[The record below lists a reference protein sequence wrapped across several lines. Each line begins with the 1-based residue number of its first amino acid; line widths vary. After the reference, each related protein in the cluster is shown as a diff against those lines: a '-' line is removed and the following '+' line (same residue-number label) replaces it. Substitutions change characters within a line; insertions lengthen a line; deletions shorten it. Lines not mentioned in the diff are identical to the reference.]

1 MCTTGAL
8 RTDTGYFLFKNK
20 DFGRARFE
28 DRLVIEED
36 VFGIAGVETWAGTDP
51 DLDRF
56 SGFSLGANRH
66 GLLCC
71 DSNVRTVPGL
81 NYDRLT
87 EIALREGTDVRSG
100 VAAVERAMGEDPY
113 IWANLV
119 MIDERQLATVEV
131 RGQDLKATFHGE
143 DRIAR
148 SNHHVE
154 LGATPEDD
162 DTVTTLPRLRS
173 ATRRIRDAQR
183 LADIFEL
190 QESHDHG
197 ESGICN
203 HTSYDTVYSY
213 VFERS
218 NGDTTLHVT
227 QGKPCQNP
235 DRTALRLPLGSEW
248 SPAAVTALLDAYPT
262 RRSHSPAWPRRQ
274 VPGPTGG

>member
-8 RTDTGYFLFKNK
+8 RTRTGYLLFKNK

-28 DRLVIEED
+28 DLLVMEED
-36 VFGIAGVETWAGTDP
+36 VFGIAGVETWAGADP

-87 EIALREGTDVRSG
+87 EIALREGADVRTG
-100 VAAVERAMGEDPY
+100 VAAVESAMSEAPY
-113 IWANLV
+113 VWANLV
-119 MIDERQLATVEV
+119 LIDGSELATVEV
-131 RGQDLKATFHGE
+131 RGQEMKATFHGA

-154 LGATPEDD
+154 LGATPQDD
-162 DTVTTLPRLRS
+162 DTVTTGPRLRS
-173 ATRRIRDAQR
+173 ATRRLRDAEDLPDVFR
-183 LADIFEL
+183 L
-190 QESHDHG
+190 QESHDDG

-213 VFERS
+213 VFERRA
-218 NGDTTLHVT
+218 DATTLHVT

-235 DRTALRLPLGSEW
+235 GRLALRLPLGDDW
-248 SPAAVTALLDAYPT
+248 RPAAVSALRDSYP
-262 RRSHSPAWPRRQ
+262 SSKASLPP
-274 VPGPTGG
+274 P

>member
-8 RTDTGYFLFKNK
+8 RTDTGYLLFKNK
-20 DFGRARFE
+20 DFGRASFE

-87 EIALREGTDVRSG
+87 EIALREGADVQSA
-100 VAAVERAMGEDPY
+100 VAAVERAMSRDPY
-113 IWANLV
+113 IWGNLV
-119 MIDERQLATVEV
+119 MIDHSQLATVEV
-131 RGQDLKATFHGE
+131 RGQQLKATFHPA
-143 DRIAR
+143 DRVAR

-154 LGATPEDD
+154 LGATADDD
-162 DTVTTLPRLRS
+162 DTVTTGPRLRS
-173 ATRRIRDAQR
+173 ATDRLRGARD
-183 LADIFEL
+183 LPDVLEL
-190 QESHDHG
+190 QESHDQG
-197 ESGICN
+197 DSGICN
-203 HTSYDTVYSY
+203 HSSYDTVYSY
-213 VFERS
+213 VFERRGAS
-218 NGDTTLHVT
+218 TTLHVS

-235 DRTALRLPLGSEW
+235 ERLALGIPLGPEW
-248 SPAAVTALLDAYPT
+248 SPQAVAEFQNAYPSTRVTAAV
-262 RRSHSPAWPRRQ
+262 
-274 VPGPTGG
+274 

>member
-8 RTDTGYFLFKNK
+8 RTETGYFLFKNK
-20 DFGRARFE
+20 DFGRTSFE
-28 DRLVIEED
+28 DRLVVEED

-87 EIALREGTDVRSG
+87 EIALREGTDVPSA
-100 VAAVERAMGEDPY
+100 VAAVERAMSRTPY
-113 IWANLV
+113 VWANLV
-119 MIDERQLATVEV
+119 VIDQSELATVEV
-131 RGQDLKATFHGE
+131 RGQQLKATFHPS

-162 DTVTTLPRLRS
+162 DTVTTEPRLRS
-173 ATRRIRDAQR
+173 ASRRIRGAQQ
-183 LADIFEL
+183 LSAIFEL
-190 QESHDHG
+190 QESHDDG
-197 ESGICN
+197 GSGICN

-213 VFERS
+213 VFERR
-218 NGDTTLHVT
+218 DDYTTLHVT
-227 QGKPCQNP
+227 QGKPCENP
-235 DRTALRLPLGSEW
+235 ERLALRIPMGSEW
-248 SPAAVTALLDAYPT
+248 SPEAVTALLDTYPS
-262 RRSHSPAWPRRQ
+262 RRAPALA
-274 VPGPTGG
+274 

>member
-8 RTDTGYFLFKNK
+8 RTDSGYLLFKNK
-20 DFGRARFE
+20 DFGRANFE
-28 DRLVIEED
+28 DLLVVEED

-56 SGFSLGANRH
+56 SGFSLGANRY

-100 VAAVERAMGEDPY
+100 VEAVARAMSRAPY
-113 IWANLV
+113 IWGNLV
-119 MIDERQLATVEV
+119 LIDQRELATVEV
-131 RGQDLKATFHGE
+131 RGQDLKATFWGG

-154 LGATPEDD
+154 LGATPDDD
-162 DTVTTLPRLRS
+162 DTVTTGLRLRS
-173 ATRRIRDAQR
+173 ASRRVREASQ
-183 LADIFEL
+183 LSDIFRL
-190 QESHDHG
+190 QESHDDG

-213 VFERS
+213 VFERRD
-218 NGDTTLHVT
+218 GETTLHVT
-227 QGKPCQNP
+227 QGKPCENP
-235 DRTALRLPLGSEW
+235 QRLALRLPFGPDW
-248 SPAAVTALLDAYPT
+248 SPAAVAELVNAYPSA
-262 RRSHSPAWPRRQ
+262 RVNSP
-274 VPGPTGG
+274 V

>member
-8 RTDTGYFLFKNK
+8 RTDTGYLLFKNK
-20 DFGRARFE
+20 DFGRVSFE
-28 DRLVIEED
+28 DLLVVEQD

-56 SGFSLGANRH
+56 SGFSVGANRH

-100 VAAVERAMGEDPY
+100 VEAVERAMRRHPY

-119 MIDERQLATVEV
+119 MIDEHELATVEV
-131 RGQDLKATFHGE
+131 RGQELKATYQGD

-154 LGATPEDD
+154 LGATPDDD
-162 DTVTTLPRLRS
+162 DTVTTVPRLRS
-173 ATRRIRDAQR
+173 ASRRIREASD
-183 LADIFEL
+183 LPDIFRL
-190 QESHDHG
+190 QESHDDG
-197 ESGICN
+197 DSGICN

-213 VFERS
+213 VFERLADS
-218 NGDTTLHVT
+218 TILHVT

-235 DRTALRLPLGSEW
+235 QRLALRLPFGSEW
-248 SPAAVTALLDAYPT
+248 NPAAADSLRDAYPST
-262 RRSHSPAWPRRQ
+262 RQPLPIA
-274 VPGPTGG
+274 

>member
-20 DFGRARFE
+20 DFGRVRFE

-36 VFGIAGVETWAGTDP
+36 VFGIAGVKTWAGTDP

-100 VAAVERAMGEDPY
+100 VAVVERAMKRGPY
-113 IWANLV
+113 VWGNLV
-119 MIDERQLATVEV
+119 LIDQSGLATVEV
-131 RGQDLKATFHGE
+131 RGQQLKATFHPT
-143 DRIAR
+143 DRVAR

-154 LGATPEDD
+154 LGATSEDD
-162 DTVTTLPRLRS
+162 DTVTTGPRLRS
-173 ATRRIRDAQR
+173 TSRRLRDARR
-183 LADIFEL
+183 LSDIFEL
-190 QESHDHG
+190 QESHDQG
-197 ESGICN
+197 DSGICN
-203 HTSYDTVYSY
+203 HSSYNTVYSY
-213 VFERS
+213 VFES
-218 NGDTTLHVT
+218 AGASIFLHVT

-235 DRTALRLPLGSEW
+235 ERKALRLPLGADW
-248 SPAAVTALLDAYPT
+248 SPEAVLALQDAYPSS
-262 RRSHSPAWPRRQ
+262 RVPAP
-274 VPGPTGG
+274 V

>member
-1 MCTTGAL
+1 MCTTGVL
-8 RTDTGYFLFKNK
+8 RTDTGYLLFKNK
-20 DFGRARFE
+20 DFGRASFE
-28 DRLVIEED
+28 DRLVVEED

-51 DLDRF
+51 SLDRF

-100 VAAVERAMGEDPY
+100 VAAVEQAMKRDPY
-113 IWANLV
+113 VWGNLV
-119 MIDERQLATVEV
+119 LIDQSDVATVEV
-131 RGQDLKATFHGE
+131 RGQQLKATLHAT
-143 DRIAR
+143 DRVAR

-162 DTVTTLPRLRS
+162 DTVTTGPRLRS
-173 ATRRIRDAQR
+173 ATHRLHNARRLSDV
-183 LADIFEL
+183 FEM

-197 ESGICN
+197 DSGICN

-213 VFERS
+213 VFESRGAS
-218 NGDTTLHVT
+218 IFLHVT

-235 DRTALRLPLGSEW
+235 GRVALRLPLGADW
-248 SPAAVTALLDAYPT
+248 SPEAVEALQNAYPSD
-262 RRSHSPAWPRRQ
+262 RVPVPA
-274 VPGPTGG
+274 

>member
-8 RTDTGYFLFKNK
+8 RTDNGYLLFKNK
-20 DFGRARFE
+20 DFGRASFE
-28 DRLVIEED
+28 DLLVIEED

-71 DSNVRTVPGL
+71 DSNVRTVAGL

-100 VAAVERAMGEDPY
+100 VAAVERAMSEQPY

-119 MIDERQLATVEV
+119 MIDRHELATVEV
-131 RGQDLKATFHGE
+131 RGQEMKATLHAD

-162 DTVTTLPRLRS
+162 DTVTTSPRLRS
-173 ATRRIRDAQR
+173 ATRHITDARQ
-183 LADIFEL
+183 LSDIFGL
-190 QESHDHG
+190 QESHDDG
-197 ESGICN
+197 DSGICN

-213 VFERS
+213 VFERR
-218 NGDTTLHVT
+218 DDATTLHVT
-227 QGKPCQNP
+227 QGKPCENP
-235 DRTALRLPLGSEW
+235 GRLALRLPLGSEW
-248 SPAAVTALLDAYPT
+248 NPAAVDAFLGAYPSQ
-262 RRSHSPAWPRRQ
+262 RIPSPA
-274 VPGPTGG
+274 

>member
-8 RTDTGYFLFKNK
+8 RTAPGYLLFKNK
-20 DFGRARFE
+20 DFGRAGFE
-28 DRLVIEED
+28 DLLVIEPD

-51 DLDRF
+51 DQDRF

-87 EIALREGTDVRSG
+87 EIALREGTDVASA
-100 VAAVERAMGEDPY
+100 VAALQRALRRDSYVWG
-113 IWANLV
+113 NLV
-119 MIDERQLATVEV
+119 LIDQSALATVEI
-131 RGQDLKATFHGE
+131 RGQELKSTFHRA

-154 LGATPEDD
+154 LGATPDDD
-162 DTVTTLPRLRS
+162 DTVTTGPRLRS
-173 ATRRIRDAQR
+173 ATTRVQAARG
-183 LADIFEL
+183 LSDIFAL

-213 VFERS
+213 VFEHRD
-218 NGDTTLHVT
+218 NGTTLHVT

-235 DRTALRLPLGSEW
+235 HRQALRLPFGSEW
-248 SPAAVTALLDAYPT
+248 SPQAAAAFRDAYPSQ
-262 RRSHSPAWPRRQ
+262 RMP
-274 VPGPTGG
+274 

>member
-8 RTDTGYFLFKNK
+8 RIDTGYLLFKNK
-20 DFGRARFE
+20 DFGRANFE
-28 DRLVIEED
+28 DLLVVEED

-100 VAAVERAMGEDPY
+100 VAAVERAMSEEPY

-119 MIDERQLATVEV
+119 LIDQHELATVEV
-131 RGQDLKATFHGE
+131 RGQEFKATLHGH

-154 LGATPEDD
+154 LGATSEDD
-162 DTVTTLPRLRS
+162 DTVTTVPRLNS
-173 ATRRIRDAQR
+173 ATRWIRHSRRIS
-183 LADIFEL
+183 DIFRL
-190 QESHDHG
+190 QESHDDG

-213 VFERS
+213 VFERL
-218 NGDTTLHVT
+218 GDTTFLHVT
-227 QGKPCQNP
+227 QGKPCENP
-235 DRTALRLPLGSEW
+235 QRLALRLPLGSEW
-248 SPAAVTALLDAYPT
+248 SPPAVTALMDAYPST
-262 RRSHSPAWPRRQ
+262 RAASPA
-274 VPGPTGG
+274 

>member
-8 RTDTGYFLFKNK
+8 RTRDGYLLFKNK
-20 DFGRARFE
+20 DFGRTDF
-28 DRLVIEED
+28 DDLLVMEQD

-87 EIALREGTDVRSG
+87 EIALREGTDVRSA
-100 VAAVERAMGEDPY
+100 VAAVEQAMSEEPY
-113 IWANLV
+113 VWANLV
-119 MIDERQLATVEV
+119 LIDQHELATVEV
-131 RGQDLKATFHGE
+131 RGQELKATYHGD

-154 LGATPEDD
+154 LGATPDDD
-162 DTVTTLPRLRS
+162 DTVTTGPRLRS
-173 ATRRIRDAQR
+173 ATRRIREASG
-183 LADIFEL
+183 LPDIFGL
-190 QESHDHG
+190 QESHDDG
-197 ESGICN
+197 DSGICN

-213 VFERS
+213 VFERTA
-218 NGDTTLHVT
+218 GATVLHVT
-227 QGKPCQNP
+227 RGKPCENP
-235 DRTALRLPLGSEW
+235 RRLALRLPLGSAW
-248 SPAAVTALLDAYPT
+248 TPAAVTGLLDAYPT
-262 RRSHSPAWPRRQ
+262 QRISSP
-274 VPGPTGG
+274 T

>member
-8 RTDTGYFLFKNK
+8 RTDSGYLLFKNK
-20 DFGRARFE
+20 DFGRANFE
-28 DRLVIEED
+28 DLLVVEED

-100 VAAVERAMGEDPY
+100 VAAVERAMHREPY
-113 IWANLV
+113 VWGNLV
-119 MIDERQLATVEV
+119 LIDQRELATVEV
-131 RGQDLKATFHGE
+131 RGQELKATIHGD

-154 LGATPEDD
+154 LGATAEDD
-162 DTVTTLPRLRS
+162 DTVTTSLRLRS
-173 ATRRIRDAQR
+173 ATRRLGEASQ
-183 LADIFEL
+183 LSDIFRL
-190 QESHDHG
+190 QESHDDG
-197 ESGICN
+197 DSGICN

-213 VFERS
+213 VFEHR
-218 NGDTTLHVT
+218 GDVTFLHVT
-227 QGKPCQNP
+227 QGKPCENP
-235 DRTALRLPLGSEW
+235 QRLALHLPLGSEW
-248 SPAAVTALLDAYPT
+248 SPTAVTALLNAYPST
-262 RRSHSPAWPRRQ
+262 KTTSAAYGLRPLP
-274 VPGPTGG
+274 

>member
-8 RTDTGYFLFKNK
+8 RTETGYLLFKNK
-20 DFGRARFE
+20 DFGRASFE
-28 DRLVIEED
+28 DRLVVEED

-51 DLDRF
+51 ELDQF

-100 VAAVERAMGEDPY
+100 VAAVERAVEEDAY
-113 IWANLV
+113 IWGNLV
-119 MIDERQLATVEV
+119 MMDQSGLATVEV
-131 RGQDLKATFHGE
+131 RGRQHRATFHPG
-143 DRIAR
+143 DRISR

-154 LGATPEDD
+154 LGATPRDD
-162 DTVTTLPRLRS
+162 DTVTTGPRLRS
-173 ATRRIRDAQR
+173 ASRRLRHARQ
-183 LADIFEL
+183 LSDIFDL
-190 QESHDHG
+190 QESHDDG

-213 VFERS
+213 VFESRGGS
-218 NGDTTLHVT
+218 IFLHVT
-227 QGKPCQNP
+227 QGKPCRNP
-235 DRTALRLPLGSEW
+235 ERKALRLPLGADW
-248 SPAAVTALLDAYPT
+248 SPTAVAALQAAYPST
-262 RRSHSPAWPRRQ
+262 R
-274 VPGPTGG
+274 VPSTASSQ

>member
-8 RTDTGYFLFKNK
+8 RTDSGYLLFKNK
-20 DFGRARFE
+20 DFGRANFE
-28 DRLVIEED
+28 DLLVVEED

-100 VAAVERAMGEDPY
+100 VEAVKRAMDREPY
-113 IWANLV
+113 VWGNLV
-119 MIDERQLATVEV
+119 LIDQQELATVEV
-131 RGQDLKATFHGE
+131 RGQDFKATVHGD

-154 LGATPEDD
+154 MGATARDD
-162 DTVTTLPRLRS
+162 DTVTTGPRLRS
-173 ATRRIRDAQR
+173 ATRRIREANQ
-183 LADIFEL
+183 LSDIFRL
-190 QESHDHG
+190 QESHDDG

-213 VFERS
+213 VFECRAE
-218 NGDTTLHVT
+218 TTFLHVT
-227 QGKPCQNP
+227 QGKPCENP
-235 DRTALRLPLGSEW
+235 QRLTLRLPLGPEW
-248 SPAAVTALLDAYPT
+248 SPAAVTDLMDAYPSA
-262 RRSHSPAWPRRQ
+262 RNNSPA
-274 VPGPTGG
+274 

>member
-8 RTDTGYFLFKNK
+8 RTDNGYLLFKNK
-20 DFGRARFE
+20 DFGRASFE
-28 DRLVIEED
+28 DLLVVEQD

-87 EIALREGTDVRSG
+87 EIALREGTDVRSA
-100 VAAVERAMGEDPY
+100 VAAVERAMSRQPY
-113 IWANLV
+113 VWANLV
-119 MIDERQLATVEV
+119 MIDHHQLATVEV
-131 RGQDLKATFHGE
+131 RGQELKTTFLGD

-154 LGATPEDD
+154 LGATPDDD
-162 DTVTTLPRLRS
+162 DTVTTGPRLRS
-173 ATRRIRDAQR
+173 ATRRMRDASQ
-183 LADIFEL
+183 LADIFGL

-197 ESGICN
+197 DSGICN

-213 VFERS
+213 VFERR
-218 NGDTTLHVT
+218 DDETTLHVT
-227 QGKPCQNP
+227 QGKPCRNP
-235 DRTALRLPLGSEW
+235 QRLALRLPFGSEW
-248 SPAAVTALLDAYPT
+248 SPTAVATLLDAYPT
-262 RRSHSPAWPRRQ
+262 RRTHTPA
-274 VPGPTGG
+274 

>member
-8 RTDTGYFLFKNK
+8 RTHDGYLLFKNK
-20 DFGRARFE
+20 DFGRAAF
-28 DRLVIEED
+28 DDLLVIEQD

-56 SGFSLGANRH
+56 SGFSLGANRY

-100 VAAVERAMGEDPY
+100 VAAVERALSKHPY

-119 MIDERQLATVEV
+119 MIDRHDLATVEV
-131 RGQDLKATFHGE
+131 RGQDLKATFHGD

-154 LGATPEDD
+154 LGATSDDD
-162 DTVTTLPRLRS
+162 DTVTTGPRLRS
-173 ATRRIRDAQR
+173 ATRRIGEASGLQ
-183 LADIFEL
+183 DIFRL
-190 QESHDHG
+190 QESHDDG
-197 ESGICN
+197 ASGICN

-213 VFERS
+213 VFEQRDD
-218 NGDTTLHVT
+218 GAILHVT
-227 QGKPCQNP
+227 QGKPCRNP
-235 DRTALRLPLGSEW
+235 RRLALRLPLGSDW
-248 SPAAVTALLDAYPT
+248 SRASVGAFQDIYPS
-262 RRSHSPAWPRRQ
+262 RRISSR
-274 VPGPTGG
+274 G

>member
-8 RTDTGYFLFKNK
+8 RTDTGYLLFKNK
-20 DFGRARFE
+20 DFGRVGFE
-28 DRLVIEED
+28 DRLVVEEA

-87 EIALREGTDVRSG
+87 EIALREGTDIRSA
-100 VAAVERAMGEDPY
+100 VAAVERAMSRDPY
-113 IWANLV
+113 VWANLV
-119 MIDERQLATVEV
+119 IIDQTELATVEV
-131 RGQDLKATFHGE
+131 RGQQFKATLHGN
-143 DRIAR
+143 DRITR

-162 DTVTTLPRLRS
+162 DTVTTEPRLRS
-173 ATRRIRDAQR
+173 ASRRIRHAR
-183 LADIFEL
+183 RISDIFEL
-190 QESHDHG
+190 QESHDDG
-197 ESGICN
+197 RSGICN

-213 VFERS
+213 VFEHRDES
-218 NGDTTLHVT
+218 TFLHVT
-227 QGKPCQNP
+227 QGKPCENP
-235 DRTALRLPLGSEW
+235 KRLALRIPLGSEW
-248 SPAAVTALLDAYPT
+248 NPAAITAFLDAYPS
-262 RRSHSPAWPRRQ
+262 RRVPAL
-274 VPGPTGG
+274 V

>member
-8 RTDTGYFLFKNK
+8 RTETGYLLFKNK

-28 DRLVIEED
+28 DRLVTEED

-100 VAAVERAMGEDPY
+100 VAAVERAMSREPY
-113 IWANLV
+113 VWANLV
-119 MIDERQLATVEV
+119 LVDRADLATVEV
-131 RGQDLKATFHGE
+131 RGQQIKATFHPT
-143 DRIAR
+143 DRVAR

-154 LGATPEDD
+154 LGSTPEDD
-162 DTVTTLPRLRS
+162 DTVTSGPRLR
-173 ATRRIRDAQR
+173 AAARRLRDAGQ
-183 LADIFEL
+183 LSDIFEL
-190 QESHDHG
+190 QESHDQG
-197 ESGICN
+197 DSGICN

-213 VFERS
+213 VFESRGAS
-218 NGDTTLHVT
+218 LHLHVT
-227 QGKPCQNP
+227 QGKPCRNP
-235 DRTALRLPLGSEW
+235 ERKALRLPLGADW
-248 SPAAVTALLDAYPT
+248 SPEAVEELRRAYPSSRVT
-262 RRSHSPAWPRRQ
+262 
-274 VPGPTGG
+274 VPG